1 MVFKPSAKTQLKKA
15 HDAQA
20 AIVAQIADKEAAR
33 NAALLAGAEAAAV
46 AKIDDEIA
54 ALHHAERTEAD
65 RIKLLEQEAER
76 EEGLARAKRRA
87 ELIGRVKARIAERDQ
102 AGAELE
108 KKLGEAVKLFRR
120 AHEIGLEA
128 AAMWSWNES
137 DRIAIGLSGME
148 LKLMVM
154 HHIFKVGS
162 VVNPLGGLPFHHMAP
177 SFPGG
182 QNPKPTEWAM
192 RPDKVPS
199 LTEALALRSKFATR
213 VLDGGTIGKAVRTAA
228 PDPIGAAPERT
239 AAEARLSDLLNRQ
252 AALANDLTPRGEQ
265 KYKAVVREIA
275 SLSAEIKAVSKPAA
289 PEPRPAA

>member
-1 MVFKPSAKTQLKKA
+1 MTFKPSTKKQLEKA
-15 HDAQA
+15 RTAHA
-20 AIVAQIADKEAAR
+20 AIITQIADKEAAR
-33 NAALLAGAEAAAV
+33 NAALLAGDDATAV
-46 AKIDDEIA
+46 AKIDGEIA
-54 ALHHAERTEAD
+54 TLQQADRTEGD
-65 RIKLLEQEAER
+65 RIKLLEAEVEK

-87 ELIGRVKARIAERDQ
+87 DLIVHIKAKIAERDQ
-102 AGAELE
+102 VGAELE

-128 AAMWSWNES
+128 SAMWSWNES

-162 VVNPLGGLPFHHMAP
+162 VVNPLGGLPFHHMAQ

-213 VLDGGTIGKAVRTAA
+213 VLDGGTIGKAARTTA
-228 PDPIGAAPERT
+228 PDPIGAAPART

-252 AALANDLTPRGEQ
+252 AALAHDLTPRGEQ
-265 KYKAVVREIA
+265 KYKVVVAEIA
-275 SLSAEIKAVSKPAA
+275 KLSIEIKAGQTKPANL
-289 PEPRPAA
+289 EKVS

>member
-1 MVFKPSAKTQLKKA
+1 MTFKPSAKKQLEKTRTA
-15 HDAQA
+15 HT
-20 AIVAQIADKEAAR
+20 AIITQIAEKEAAR
-33 NAALLAGAEAAAV
+33 NAALLAGDDAAAV
-46 AKIDDEIA
+46 AKIDGEIA

-87 ELIGRVKARIAERDQ
+87 DLIVRIKAKIAERDEV
-102 AGAELE
+102 GAELE

-128 AAMWSWNES
+128 SAMWSWNES

-154 HHIFKVGS
+154 HYIFKVGS
-162 VVNPLGGLPFHHMAP
+162 VVNPLGGLPFHHMAQ

-199 LTEALALRSKFATR
+199 LTEALALRSKFASR
-213 VLDGGTIGKAVRTAA
+213 VLDGGKIGKASRAVA
-228 PDPIGAAPERT
+228 PDPTVPART
-239 AAEARLSDLLNRQ
+239 TAEAKLSALLNRQ
-252 AALANDLTPRGEQ
+252 AALANEISPDAEE
-265 KYKAVVREIA
+265 KYRAIVREIVA
-275 SLSAEIKAVSKPAA
+275 VSAEIKAAQKPAEPA
-289 PEPRPAA
+289 PQPAA

>member
-33 NAALLAGAEAAAV
+33 NAALLAGDDAAAV
-46 AKIDDEIA
+46 AKIDGEIA

-102 AGAELE
+102 VGAELE

-128 AAMWSWNES
+128 SAMWSWNES

-154 HHIFKVGS
+154 HYIFKVGS
-162 VVNPLGGLPFHHMAP
+162 VVNPLGGLPFHHMAQ

-213 VLDGGTIGKAVRTAA
+213 VLDGGTIGKAARTTA
-228 PDPIGAAPERT
+228 PDPIGAAPART

-265 KYKAVVREIA
+265 KYKAVVAEIA
-275 SLSAEIKAVSKPAA
+275 KLSIEIKAGQTKPAA
-289 PEPRPAA
+289 MEKIA

>member
-33 NAALLAGAEAAAV
+33 NAALLAGDDAAAV
-46 AKIDDEIA
+46 AKIDGEIA

-102 AGAELE
+102 VGAELE

-128 AAMWSWNES
+128 SAMWSWNES

-148 LKLMVM
+148 FKLMVM

-162 VVNPLGGLPFHHMAP
+162 VVNPLGGLPFHHMAQ

-213 VLDGGTIGKAVRTAA
+213 VLDGGTIGKAARTTA
-228 PDPIGAAPERT
+228 PDPTVPART
-239 AAEARLSDLLNRQ
+239 DAEARLSQLLNRQ
-252 AALANDLTPRGEQ
+252 AALAQEISPDSEQ
-265 KYKAVVREIA
+265 KYKAVVAQIVA
-275 SLSAEIKAVSKPAA
+275 VTAEIKAAQKTKPVNMEKAS
-289 PEPRPAA
+289 